1 MVCLI
6 LHLEEERMFV
16 GKIFVEGNNKR
27 ESRESSKVGFNKS
40 QHQHIFTRKE
50 EEEEKNLLM
59 FVVMF
64 IKLLIDTKPN
74 LSKKTKYVVE
84 K

>member
-1 MVCLI
+1 MLERTLLKATTKVEKVAKLVSMANNNNTS
-6 LHLEEERMFV
+6 LH
-16 GKIFVEGNNKR
+16 K
-27 ESRESSKVGFNKS
+27 
-40 QHQHIFTRKE
+40 KE
-50 EEEEKNLLM
+50 EEEEKKNLLM

>member
-1 MVCLI
+1 LERTLLKVTTKEKVEKVAKLVSMANNNNAS
-6 LHLEEERMFV
+6 LH
-16 GKIFVEGNNKR
+16 KK
-27 ESRESSKVGFNKS
+27 
-40 QHQHIFTRKE
+40 

>member
-1 MVCLI
+1 ML
-6 LHLEEERMFV
+6 
-16 GKIFVEGNNKR
+16 KATTKR
-27 ESRESSKVGFNKS
+27 ESRESSKVGFNDK
-40 QHQHIFTRKE
+40 QQE

-64 IKLLIDTKPN
+64 IKVLINYWSITK
-74 LSKKTKYVVE
+74 KYVVE

>member
-1 MVCLI
+1 M
-6 LHLEEERMFV
+6 ERTLL
-16 GKIFVEGNNKR
+16 KATTKR

-40 QHQHIFTRKE
+40 QQTTTTHLYTKE

>member
-1 MVCLI
+1 ML
-6 LHLEEERMFV
+6 
-16 GKIFVEGNNKR
+16 KATTKR
-27 ESRESSKVGFNKS
+27 ESKESSKVGFNKS
-40 QHQHIFTRKE
+40 QTTTHLYTKE

-64 IKLLIDTKPN
+64 IKLLINTKPN

>member
-1 MVCLI
+1 MIVCLI

-40 QHQHIFTRKE
+40 QQTTTTHLYTKKE

-64 IKLLIDTKPN
+64 IKLFIQL
-74 LSKKTKYVVE
+74 LVYYKKVCC
-84 K
+84 